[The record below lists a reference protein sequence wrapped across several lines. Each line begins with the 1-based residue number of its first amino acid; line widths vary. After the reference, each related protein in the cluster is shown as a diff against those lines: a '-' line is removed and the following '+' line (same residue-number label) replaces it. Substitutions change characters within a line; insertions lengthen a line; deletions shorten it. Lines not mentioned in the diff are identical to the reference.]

1 MSTSSGE
8 ALSRHVGR
16 LKQRFA
22 ERALTL
28 LLTWGELQTTE
39 HQAPCNTALQHC
51 MVHCNIA
58 TRLRHTIQ
66 HGVSHGASHGV
77 LHSASHGA
85 SHQALAER
93 LQLTRERRGAAQAR
107 SAEVR
112 LLPPLL
118 KEHGLP

>member
-1 MSTSSGE
+1 
-8 ALSRHVGR
+8 VGR

-51 MVHCNIA
+51 PATLQHCHA
-58 TRLRHTIQ
+58 TLQHCPATLLRGCVTLQ
-66 HGVSHGASHGV
+66 HGAPHR
-77 LHSASHGA
+77 A

-93 LQLTRERRGAAQAR
+93 LQQTRERRGAAQAR

-118 KEHGLP
+118 PTLTLTLTLP